1 MLKLYAIRP
10 TAIVPSVALRS
21 AAAAA
26 AAAAASRHIA
36 KHRTV
41 AKFSGH
47 EEHDPETNEAFR
59 VACNSFEAYFSQL
72 KMLNGHVLSFKKV
85 VAETFGKAGNVGQK
99 LVELTEEDGGDI
111 ALAASR
117 TRTVIARIQAALH
130 RKMIPDLDTELLSE
144 ISEQL
149 MQMKDI
155 KARITARLTHVAD
168 ANHYTE
174 KYRALE
180 QQRAMGKVRV
190 PRTRAVF
197 NVCGGSSCGSGG
209 HRCRRRTVH
218 SHDALHNNPPPL
230 HNDK

>member
-1 MLKLYAIRP
+1 MLRGLWD
-10 TAIVPSVALRS
+10 
-21 AAAAA
+21 AA
-26 AAAAASRHIA
+26 
-36 KHRTV
+36 
-41 AKFSGH
+41 
-47 EEHDPETNEAFR
+47 
-59 VACNSFEAYFSQL
+59 
-72 KMLNGHVLSFKKV
+72 
-85 VAETFGKAGNVGQK
+85 VG
-99 LVELTEEDGGDI
+99 
-111 ALAASR
+111 
-117 TRTVIARIQAALH
+117 
-130 RKMIPDLDTELLSE
+130 IPADTELLSE

-209 HRCRRRTVH
+209 HIGVDEGPCTHTMRSTTT
-218 SHDALHNNPPPL
+218 PPPP
-230 HNDK
+230 